1 MSEMKINDMK
11 IDDMINYL
19 PNASRS
25 IQANEEKFLFFFEP
39 RLMDEKKFLFGYS
52 LKNGVQVFS
61 VISLIQAINSFFDIF
76 KPGYF
81 IMFFVNIVIFAI
93 YSVNTFYTIL
103 STIKDNYEY
112 ARMSYLISAI
122 LFLLYA
128 LKYVLKS
135 FIKTIKFI
143 TPWEQDFLRLDFL
156 AYIFGYGILLFII
169 LYFVCLLYHYMLE
182 LKNQTI
188 VKNNEN
194 EESIPVKEPMK
205 SD

>member
-1 MSEMKINDMK
+1 MTDKKIQ
-11 IDDMINYL
+11 DMINYL

-25 IQANEEKFLFFFEP
+25 IQANEEKFIFFFEP
-39 RLMDEKKFLFGYS
+39 KLMDEKRFLFGLS

-76 KPGYF
+76 NPGYF
-81 IMFFVNIVIFAI
+81 LMFFINIVIFAI

-122 LFLLYA
+122 LFLVYA
-128 LKYVLKS
+128 IKYILKS
-135 FIKTIKFI
+135 FIKTIKFL
-143 TPWEQDFLRLDFL
+143 TPWEKDFLRLDFL
-156 AYIFGYGILLFII
+156 AYIFGYGMLLFII
-169 LYFVCLLYHYMLE
+169 LYFVYVLYHYMLQ
-182 LKNQTI
+182 LKHPTTI
-188 VKNNEN
+188 QNNEN
-194 EESIPVKEPMK
+194 EENIPINEPMK

>member
-1 MSEMKINDMK
+1 
-11 IDDMINYL
+11 
-19 PNASRS
+19 
-25 IQANEEKFLFFFEP
+25 
-39 RLMDEKKFLFGYS
+39 
-52 LKNGVQVFS
+52 
-61 VISLIQAINSFFDIF
+61 
-76 KPGYF
+76 
-81 IMFFVNIVIFAI
+81 MFFINIVIFAI

-112 ARMSYLISAI
+112 ARMSYLISAV

-143 TPWEQDFLRLDFL
+143 TPWEKDFLRLDFL

-169 LYFVCLLYHYMLE
+169 LYFVYVLYHYMLE

-194 EESIPVKEPMK
+194 EESIPDKEPMK

>member
-1 MSEMKINDMK
+1 
-11 IDDMINYL
+11 
-19 PNASRS
+19 
-25 IQANEEKFLFFFEP
+25 
-39 RLMDEKKFLFGYS
+39 
-52 LKNGVQVFS
+52 
-61 VISLIQAINSFFDIF
+61 
-76 KPGYF
+76 
-81 IMFFVNIVIFAI
+81 MFFINIVIFAI

-169 LYFVCLLYHYMLE
+169 LYFVYVLYHYMLE

-194 EESIPVKEPMK
+194 EESIPDKEPMK

>member
-76 KPGYF
+76 NPGYF

-169 LYFVCLLYHYMLE
+169 LYFVYVLYHYMLE

>member
-1 MSEMKINDMK
+1 MTDKKIH
-11 IDDMINYL
+11 DMINYL

-39 RLMDEKKFLFGYS
+39 KLMDEKRFLFGLS

-76 KPGYF
+76 NPGYF
-81 IMFFVNIVIFAI
+81 LMFFVNIVIFVI

-112 ARMSYLISAI
+112 ARMSYIISAI

-128 LKYVLKS
+128 IKYVIKS

-156 AYIFGYGILLFII
+156 AYIFGYGMLLFII
-169 LYFVCLLYHYMLE
+169 LYFVYVLYHYMLQ
-182 LKNQTI
+182 LKNPTKIQ
-188 VKNNEN
+188 NNEN
-194 EESIPVKEPMK
+194 EENIPINEPMK
-205 SD
+205 RD